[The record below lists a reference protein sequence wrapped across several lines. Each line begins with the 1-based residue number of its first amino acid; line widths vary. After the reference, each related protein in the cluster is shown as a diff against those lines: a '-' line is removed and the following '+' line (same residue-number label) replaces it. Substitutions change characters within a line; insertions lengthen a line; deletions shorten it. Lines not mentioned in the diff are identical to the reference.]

1 MNYGKK
7 GVRKKQQAL
16 HSTGKKWSRKVAF
29 AFVQVFLIAMIGVCI
44 IGASAGIGAFKG
56 ILATAPDISNIDVT
70 PSGFS
75 TFVYNIEGTQIK
87 KLVSTDAN
95 RIPVSIDMVPQDLKD
110 AFVAVE
116 DARFYDHN
124 GIDIKGI
131 IRAGVIGIQ
140 NRHFSEGASTITQQL
155 LKNNV
160 FTDWTSEDSLADKFK
175 RKFQEQ
181 YLALEL
187 EKVMDKESILINY
200 MNTINLGSNTLGVEA
215 ASRRYFDKHVNE
227 LTLSECAVI
236 AGITQNPSRYNPITH
251 PEKNAERREKVLK
264 DMMDQGYISAEERE
278 EALAD
283 DVYSRIQVADAKNED
298 NDVSTYF
305 VDALTDDVMED
316 LIAAG
321 YNETQAYTLLYSGGL
336 KIYSTQDPKIQAI
349 CDNAFAD
356 ESNFPANTKWYLHYE
371 LTIDRANGD
380 RENVSTEMFRS
391 YWKENRSPSYNLIY
405 TSQEEAYQDIEAYKA
420 DVMRSGDEVFG
431 ENINLTPQPQVSL
444 VVEDQS
450 TGCIVAMVGGRGAK
464 TASRTL
470 NRATDTTRQPGST
483 FKVVSTYAPALD
495 SAGLTLA
502 TVMNDAPFN
511 YATGRPV
518 ANWYGE
524 KYRGLSSLRD
534 GIRDSMNIV
543 AVKTLTQIT
552 PQLGFDYLKNF
563 GFTTV
568 VEREEINGEIFSDI
582 QQTTALG
589 GLTHGVTN
597 EELNAA
603 YACIAN
609 GGTYI
614 KPKLYTKVLDHDGNI
629 ILDNTMPN
637 SKQVIKETTAFLLT
651 DAMVDVVTSGTGGS
665 VNFGNMAIAGKTG
678 TTSDYNDVWF
688 SGYTP
693 YYTATTWAGFD
704 NNVKLS
710 GDEKNLAKKL
720 WRAVMSEIHA
730 ELPSQSFSVPSG
742 IVTATVCA
750 RSGKLPIA
758 GLCDGT
764 LRTEYFA
771 ENTIPSET
779 CDVHYAGQI
788 CQYSMLPAREF
799 CPFKVEGVVE
809 LTPVEDV
816 SLQSGSSTGTTQV
829 VNEDGSVSEVP
840 VPAPQSNMCPHDEVF
855 FATPGFEGIIEAQR
869 AEIDQRNAAAAQA
882 AAEAAA
888 AGTAPA
894 RTATCTIKKITPKQ
908 AVPYIVRKQPVFSFS
923 VSIQSNPF
931 DSPNLLLQILN
942 ACLCIADGPA
952 HRFILR
958 PRFQSFFF
966 II

>member
-1 MNYGKK
+1 MNYSKK
-7 GVRKKQQAL
+7 GVRKKQHAL
-16 HSTGKKWSRKVAF
+16 HSTGKKWSRKIAF
-29 AFVQVFLIAMIGVCI
+29 TFVQVFLVAMVGVAI
-44 IGASAGIGAFKG
+44 IGLSAGIGAFRG
-56 ILATAPDISNIDVT
+56 VLASAPDIGNIDVT
-70 PSGFS
+70 PTGFS
-75 TFVYNIEGTQIK
+75 TFVYDIEGNQIK
-87 KLVSTDAN
+87 KLVSMDSN
-95 RIPVSIDMVPQDLKD
+95 RIPVTIDMVPQDLKD
-110 AFVAVE
+110 AFVAIE

-131 IRAGVIGIQ
+131 IRAGMMGIK

-160 FTDWTSEDSLADKFK
+160 FTDWTSEDSMADKFK

-187 EKVMDKESILINY
+187 EKVMDKETILINY
-200 MNTINLGSNTLGVEA
+200 MNTINLGQNTLGVEA
-215 ASRRYFDKHVNE
+215 ASRRYFGKHVNE

-236 AGITQNPSRYNPITH
+236 AGITQNPSRFNPITH

-264 DMMDQGYISAEERE
+264 NMMDEGYISAEERE

-283 DVYSRIQVADAKNED
+283 DVYSRIQIADSENED
-298 NDVSTYF
+298 TSVNTYF
-305 VDALTDDVMED
+305 VDALVDDVMED
-316 LIAAG
+316 LIASG
-321 YNETQAYTLLYSGGL
+321 YNETQAFTLLYSGGL
-336 KIYSTQDPKIQAI
+336 KIYSTQDPKIQKI
-349 CDNAFAD
+349 CDDAFAD
-356 ESNFPANTKWYLHYE
+356 ESNFPANTKWYLNYE
-371 LTIDRANGD
+371 LTIDRGTGD

-391 YWKENRSPSYNLIY
+391 YWKENRSSSYNLIY
-405 TSQEEAYQDIEAYKA
+405 SSQEEAYQDIDAYKA
-420 DVMRSGDEVFG
+420 DVLGPDDEVYL
-431 ENINLTPQPQVSL
+431 ENISLTPQPQVSL
-444 VVEDQS
+444 VVQDQK
-450 TGCIVAMVGGRGAK
+450 TGCIVAMEGGRGAK
-464 TASRTL
+464 TSSRTL

-483 FKVVSTYAPALD
+483 FKMLSAYAPALD
-495 SAGLTLA
+495 SAGLSLA
-502 TVMNDAPFN
+502 TVLNDAPFN
-511 YATGRPV
+511 YANGRPV

-524 KYRGLSSLRD
+524 QYRGLSSLRD
-534 GIRDSMNIV
+534 GIRDSMNII
-543 AVKTLTQIT
+543 AVKTLTLVT
-552 PQLGFDYLKNF
+552 PQLGIDYLKNF
-563 GFTTV
+563 GFTTLV
-568 VEREEINGEIFSDI
+568 DREEINGEIFSDI

-693 YYTATTWAGFD
+693 YYTASTWAGFD

-730 ELPSQSFSVPSG
+730 DLPSESFSVPSG

-771 ENTIPSET
+771 ENTIPTET

-788 CQYSMLPAREF
+788 CQYSSLPAREF
-799 CPFKVEGVVE
+799 CPFKVEGVIE
-809 LTPVEDV
+809 LTPIENVA
-816 SLQSGSSTGTTQV
+816 LQSGSPTPTTEV
-829 VNEDGSVSEVP
+829 VNEDGSVSTVP
-840 VPAPQSNMCPHDEVF
+840 VPTQQTNMCPHDEVF

-869 AEIDQRNAAAAQA
+869 AEIAQRNAAAAQA

-888 AGTAPA
+888 AQAAEQQQPAP
-894 RTATCTIKKITPKQ
+894 P
-908 AVPYIVRKQPVFSFS
+908 PEQPP
-923 VSIQSNPF
+923 QEQP
-931 DSPNLLLQILN
+931 
-942 ACLCIADGPA
+942 PA
-952 HRFILR
+952 E
-958 PRFQSFFF
+958 
-966 II
+966 

>member
-1 MNYGKK
+1 MNYGKR
-7 GVRKKQQAL
+7 GVRKKQQTLNAL
-16 HSTGKKWSRKVAF
+16 GKKWSRKIAF
-29 AFVQVFLIAMIGVCI
+29 TFVQVFLIAI
-44 IGASAGIGAFKG
+44 IGAAIIGTSAGIGAFKG
-56 ILATAPDISNIDVT
+56 VLATAPDISNIDVT
-70 PSGFS
+70 PTGFS
-75 TFVYNIEGTQIK
+75 TFVYDIEGNQLQ
-87 KLVSTDAN
+87 KLVSTDSN
-95 RIPVSIDMVPQDLKD
+95 RIPVTIDMVPQDLKD
-110 AFVAVE
+110 AFVAIE
-116 DARFYDHN
+116 DSRFYDHN

-131 IRAGVIGIQ
+131 IRAGVVGIQ

-187 EKVMDKESILINY
+187 EKVMDKDTILINY
-200 MNTINLGSNTLGVEA
+200 MNTINLGQNTLGVEA

-236 AGITQNPSRYNPITH
+236 AGITQNPSRFNPITH
-251 PEKNAERREKVLK
+251 PEKNAERREKVLG
-264 DMMDQGYISAEERE
+264 DMKDQGYISEEE
-278 EALAD
+278 YQAALAD
-283 DVYSRIQVADAKNED
+283 DVYSRIQIADSENED
-298 NDVSTYF
+298 TSVNTYF
-305 VDALTDDVMED
+305 VDAVVDDVMAD
-316 LIAAG
+316 LIDAG
-321 YNETQAYTLLYSGGL
+321 YNETQAFTLLYSGGL
-336 KIYSTQDPKIQAI
+336 KVYSTLDPEIQAI

-356 ESNFPANTKWYLHYE
+356 ESNFPANVKWYLNYE
-371 LTIDRANGD
+371 LTIERANGD

-391 YWKENRSPSYNLIY
+391 YWRENRSNSYNLIY
-405 TSQEEAYQDIEAYKA
+405 SSQEEAYQDIEAYKDA
-420 DVMRSGDEVFG
+420 VMNTGDEVYG
-431 ENINLTPQPQVSL
+431 ENIHLTPQPQVSL

-450 TGCIVAMVGGRGAK
+450 TGHIVAMVGGRGAK

-470 NRATDTTRQPGST
+470 NRATDTMRQPGST

-524 KYRGLSSLRD
+524 EYRGLSSLRD

-552 PQLGFDYLKNF
+552 PQLGFDYLRNF
-563 GFTTV
+563 GFTTL

-589 GLTHGVTN
+589 GLTYGVTN

-688 SGYTP
+688 AGYTP

-704 NNVKLS
+704 NNVKLT
-710 GDEKNLAKKL
+710 GEEKNLAKKM
-720 WRAVMSEIHA
+720 WRVVMSEIHA
-730 ELPSQSFSVPSG
+730 ELPSESFSVPSG
-742 IVTATVCA
+742 IVTATVCS
-750 RSGKLPIA
+750 RSGKSPIA

-764 LRTEYFA
+764 LRTEYFT
-771 ENTIPSET
+771 EDTLPSET

-788 CQYSMLPAREF
+788 CQYSTLPACEF

-809 LTPVEDV
+809 LTPIEDV
-816 SLQSGSSTGTTQV
+816 SLQSGSSTMTEEV

-840 VPAPQSNMCPHDEVF
+840 IAAPQSNMCPHDETF
-855 FATPGFEGIIEAQR
+855 FAVPNYEEVINAQR
-869 AEIDQRNAAAAQA
+869 GEIAQRNAEAAQA
-882 AAEAAA
+882 AAAAA
-888 AGTAPA
+888 AAE
-894 RTATCTIKKITPKQ
+894 
-908 AVPYIVRKQPVFSFS
+908 QP
-923 VSIQSNPF
+923 QPEQ
-931 DSPNLLLQILN
+931 PQ
-942 ACLCIADGPA
+942 PE
-952 HRFILR
+952 
-958 PRFQSFFF
+958 QQ
-966 II
+966 